1 MPGSTCALLDQPHI
15 AIDLPLLF
23 LIASSLHRFLIAPSS
38 LSSWFM
44 TELVYAMQT
53 VGTESYGTGKIQ
65 NLDLDD
71 EEVDMQDAS
80 DSDASSCLG
89 EADGIFDSNELGDSD
104 TETIDTDFEDTETL
118 GKPNID
124 IDDQLGLF
132 DGNLHPPEYYR
143 QGIKEFNE
151 SALDEEDYSP
161 GSQVLLDDIE
171 NQWRCYCTA
180 ILARSPHECL
190 KTVSV
195 PVLQK
200 FFEWKLNQKVGKGGR
215 KKKGIT
221 KTSSL
226 HTCWKVFR
234 LVYEKAMEAKL
245 DPKFTRKMH
254 KVRSSML
261 VLRSLAKQY
270 GLNDQ
275 KRANRCMTIDDL
287 KDQIETTLSTTR
299 KSFQLG
305 ELRILAVLFL
315 LLVAPAGARPT
326 AILMLRFSDI
336 RVVLAKDPEGGP
348 HKLLIRFTPKFTK
361 TYLGAKDVKEF
372 TVPETI
378 CDPSLL
384 LSPHVFLL
392 GILFRHRAFQATRL
406 ASCRDIERL
415 DIHPGEL
422 ELPLPL
428 RSDLNDTFVFR
439 RAIKMVTGY
448 EMSATERITYGM
460 IAGWIKAIGVIMGME
475 YSTIAYSLRYNA
487 ANGLDQSPD
496 ISEALR
502 NLALDHAN
510 STPFQK
516 HYLGRQV
523 CADTWGVLRGQKP
536 QQALLKQSCS
546 LGHSKSKR
554 RPMNLTA
561 AQVAS
566 IDTDPRI
573 RALQKKM
580 QSMPPGSRHKIVR
593 EIRNCK
599 QRLKNALLQQIR
611 SQWTDAQAVNDIDR
625 QLQGKSFADS
635 ASEDT
640 FFRPQ
645 GPAQERL
652 VLALT
657 AEDDGTLQG
666 YYGRRHEAVTAISEY
681 CSVQEGSAYRLCTP
695 RKHKKSASE
704 SESESPAKSP
714 AQQVLESVF
723 IQNKKERTR
732 ICFLCVGMALSL
744 PPDDPHM
751 ADLVREFYSSG
762 DLSKDFRRRHL
773 NLIQAT
779 ATIECRACEITL
791 TNKAHVKNHAL
802 SVHGIVS
809 KVVDDEARYK

>member
-1 MPGSTCALLDQPHI
+1 MSHDGGGERDAYNSDTS
-15 AIDLPLLF
+15 F
-23 LIASSLHRFLIAPSS
+23 SPSDVDDVFDNS
-38 LSSWFM
+38 
-44 TELVYAMQT
+44 ELYLTDAET
-53 VGTESYGTGKIQ
+53 VGTELHDTGKLD
-65 NLDLDD
+65 NLDFDDD
-71 EEVDMQDAS
+71 EVDIQDAS
-80 DSDASSCLG
+80 DSDASSCLSD
-89 EADGIFDSNELGDSD
+89 ADGVFDSNELEYSD
-104 TETIDTDFEDTETL
+104 VETIDTDVEDTETL
-118 GKPNID
+118 RKPNID
-124 IDDQLGLF
+124 ADDELGLF
-132 DGNLHPPEYYR
+132 DGNLYPPEYYR

-161 GSQVLLDDIE
+161 GSRVLLDDIE
-171 NQWRCYCTA
+171 HQWQLFCTTV
-180 ILARSPHECL
+180 LAEKPEECL
-190 KTVSV
+190 KTLSLA
-195 PVLQK
+195 VLEK
-200 FFEWKLNQKVGKGGR
+200 FFDWKLNQKVGKDGR

-234 LVYEKAMEAKL
+234 LVYERAMEAKL
-245 DPKFTRKMH
+245 DLKLTRKMH
-254 KVRSSML
+254 KV
-261 VLRSLAKQY
+261 LRSLAKKH

-315 LLVAPAGARPT
+315 LLVALAGARPM
-326 AILMLRFSDI
+326 AIPMLRFSDI
-336 RVVLAKDPEGGP
+336 RVVLARDPEGGP

-392 GILFRHRAFQATRL
+392 GILFRHRAFQAKRL
-406 ASCRDIERL
+406 VSCRDIERL

-422 ELPLPL
+422 ELPMPL

-460 IAGWIKAIGVIMGME
+460 ISGWIKTIGAIMGVE

-487 ANGLDQSPD
+487 ANSLDQSPD
-496 ISEALR
+496 VSEALR

-510 STPFQK
+510 SVPFQK

-554 RPMNLTA
+554 RPMNLTP

-566 IDTDPRI
+566 VDTDPRI
-573 RALQKKM
+573 RALRKKM
-580 QSMPPGSRHKIVR
+580 KSMPPGSRQKIVR
-593 EIRNCK
+593 DIRNCK
-599 QRLKNALLQQIR
+599 QRLKSALLQQIR
-611 SQWTDAQAVNDIDR
+611 SDWTDAQAVDDIDR
-625 QLQGKSFADS
+625 QLTGQGFAES
-635 ASEDT
+635 SSEDMLY
-640 FFRPQ
+640 RPQ

-652 VLALT
+652 IRALT

-666 YYGRRHEAVTAISEY
+666 YYGRRHEGVAAISDY

-695 RKHKKSASE
+695 RKHKKSPGE
-704 SESESPAKSP
+704 SERPAKSP
-714 AQQVLESVF
+714 AQQALQSVF
-723 IQNKKERTR
+723 IQNEKERTR
-732 ICFLCVGMALSL
+732 RCFLCVGMALSL
-744 PPDDPHM
+744 PSDDPHST
-751 ADLVREFYSSG
+751 DLVREFYSPG
-762 DLSKDFRRRHL
+762 DLSKHFRRRHL
-773 NLIQAT
+773 NLLRAT

-791 TNKAHVKNHAL
+791 INKAHVKNHAL

-809 KVVDDEARYK
+809 KVLDDDVQDK